1 MVISGQTDI
10 QRPPALLFSATA
22 SNVGKSIHER
32 DSIKSGAIM
41 GDNSPKN
48 KAKDQK
54 QKSSDKQ
61 KDEKTA
67 QDKRDAKKVPETKGK
82 K

>member
-1 MVISGQTDI
+1 
-10 QRPPALLFSATA
+10 
-22 SNVGKSIHER
+22 
-32 DSIKSGAIM
+32 M

-54 QKSSDKQ
+54 QKTSDKQ
-61 KDEKTA
+61 KNEKVA